1 MAKKVKVY
9 IIREVDLKKVK
20 RDLYKVELAK
30 REVLRVK
37 GVAIHAVERDRKK

>member
-1 MAKKVKVY
+1 VAKKVKVY
-9 IIREVDLKKVK
+9 IVREVDLKKVK

-37 GVAIHAVERDRKK
+37 GVTTRATK